1 MELARSWISGG
12 TAGYNTMSTQSQHN
26 TMSTRNAVISILS
39 QQTFDL
45 THTKFNTLTTGTFST
60 KREEIGTGGGT
71 SEPSVSVEETPG
83 NNLTL
88 TANCY
93 QSDNSLCQ
101 VQHLQ
106 TYGIRGRLNI

>member
-12 TAGYNTMSTQSQHN
+12 IAGYNTMSTQSQHN
-26 TMSTRNAVISILS
+26 TMSTRNAVISTLS

-60 KREEIGTGGGT
+60 RREEIGTGGGT